1 MHLEFRYTF
10 KDYREAISNRSRFTR
25 IWSIVWM
32 VVLPFFVAGIII
44 TAFDSRGS
52 NSSGSVITYIPIL
65 GFFLLMSPFGTSLLS
80 YLRWKQQPALHG
92 ALIYDVDEGGIVVTT
107 ETSKSEMKWETFTRF
122 AESKNLFMLF
132 AGKYLFYLI
141 PKRAFDSEANLAE
154 FRELAKRR
162 TGRERGRRSL

>member
-10 KDYREAISNRSRFTR
+10 KDYREAISNRSRFAR

-32 VVLPFFVAGIII
+32 VVLAVFVAGFILM
-44 TAFDSRGS
+44 AFDSRGRDS
-52 NSSGSVITYIPIL
+52 AGSVITYIPIL
-65 GFFLLMSPFGTSLLS
+65 VFFLLMSPFGISLMS
-80 YLRWKQQPALHG
+80 YFRWKQQPALHG
-92 ALIYDVDEGGIVVTT
+92 SLIYDVDEGGIVVTT

-141 PKRAFDSEANLAE
+141 PKRAFDNEAEQAA

-162 TGRERGRRSL
+162 TPRERGRRSL